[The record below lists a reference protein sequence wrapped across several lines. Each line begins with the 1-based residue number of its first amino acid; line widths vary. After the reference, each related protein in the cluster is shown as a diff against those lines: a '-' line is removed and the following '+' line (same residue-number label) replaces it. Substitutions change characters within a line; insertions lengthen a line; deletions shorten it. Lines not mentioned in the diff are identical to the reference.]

1 MTMNESNLAALY
13 ESNENIRRLL
23 ETEWA
28 NRFTS
33 LQLAEIRRG
42 LEQDV
47 DVSVYAIASFDD
59 TQMRWIRKHMQRKL
73 DFRKYAIPSISG
85 EYICD
90 EFHKTMRRY

>member
-1 MTMNESNLAALY
+1 MVKFNLAALY

-33 LQLAEIRRG
+33 LQLAEIRQG
-42 LEQDV
+42 LEQGV

-73 DFRKYAIPSISG
+73 DFRKYAIPSIGG

-90 EFHKTMRRY
+90 EFHKTIRRY

>member
-1 MTMNESNLAALY
+1 MMVKFNLAALY

-90 EFHKTMRRY
+90 EFHKTIRRY

>member
-1 MTMNESNLAALY
+1 MMVKFNLAALY

-23 ETEWA
+23 EIEWA

>member
-1 MTMNESNLAALY
+1 MMVKFNLAALY

-59 TQMRWIRKHMQRKL
+59 IQMRWIRKHMQRKL

-90 EFHKTMRRY
+90 EFHKTIRKY

>member
-13 ESNENIRRLL
+13 ESNENIERLL
-23 ETEWA
+23 TTEWA

-59 TQMRWIRKHMQRKL
+59 IQMRWIRKHMQRKL

-90 EFHKTMRRY
+90 AFHKTIRRY

>member
-1 MTMNESNLAALY
+1 MIESNLAALY

-90 EFHKTMRRY
+90 EFHKTIRRY

>member
-1 MTMNESNLAALY
+1 MMVKFNLAALY

-47 DVSVYAIASFDD
+47 DVSVYVIASFDD
-59 TQMRWIRKHMQRKL
+59 IQMRWIRKHMQRKL

-90 EFHKTMRRY
+90 EFHKSIRRY

>member
-1 MTMNESNLAALY
+1 MNESNLAALY

-59 TQMRWIRKHMQRKL
+59 IQMRWIRKHMQRKL
-73 DFRKYAIPSISG
+73 DFRKYAMPSISG

>member
-1 MTMNESNLAALY
+1 MNDLNLAALY

-28 NRFTS
+28 NRFTP

-85 EYICD
+85 EYICE
-90 EFHKTMRRY
+90 EFHKSIRRY

>member
-1 MTMNESNLAALY
+1 MMVKFNLAALY

-85 EYICD
+85 EYICE
-90 EFHKTMRRY
+90 EFHKTIRRY

>member
-1 MTMNESNLAALY
+1 MNDLNLAALY
-13 ESNENIRRLL
+13 ESNENIQRLL

-28 NRFTS
+28 NRFTP

-59 TQMRWIRKHMQRKL
+59 TQMRWIRKHIQRKL

>member
-1 MTMNESNLAALY
+1 MMVNFNLAALY

-23 ETEWA
+23 ETEWV

-85 EYICD
+85 DYICD
-90 EFHKTMRRY
+90 EFHKTIRHY

>member
-1 MTMNESNLAALY
+1 MNDLNLAALY

>member
-1 MTMNESNLAALY
+1 MNESNLAALY
-13 ESNENIRRLL
+13 ESNENIKRLL

-47 DVSVYAIASFDD
+47 DVSVYASASFDD

-73 DFRKYAIPSISG
+73 DFRKSSML
-85 EYICD
+85 
-90 EFHKTMRRY
+90 FSLL

>member
-1 MTMNESNLAALY
+1 MNEKNLAALY

-47 DVSVYAIASFDD
+47 DVSVYAIASFGD
-59 TQMRWIRKHMQRKL
+59 TQMRWIRKHIQRKL
-73 DFRKYAIPSISG
+73 DFRKYALPSISG
-85 EYICD
+85 EYICE
-90 EFHKTMRRY
+90 EFHKTIRRY

>member
-1 MTMNESNLAALY
+1 MMVKFNLAALY
-13 ESNENIRRLL
+13 ESNENIKRLL
-23 ETEWA
+23 ETTWA

-73 DFRKYAIPSISG
+73 DFRKYALPSISG
-85 EYICD
+85 EYVCE
-90 EFHKTMRRY
+90 EFHKSIRRY

>member
-1 MTMNESNLAALY
+1 MNDLNLAALY
-13 ESNENIRRLL
+13 ESNENIKRLL
-23 ETEWA
+23 ETTWA

-33 LQLAEIRRG
+33 LQLAEIRQG
-42 LEQDV
+42 LEQDI

-85 EYICD
+85 EYICE
-90 EFHKTMRRY
+90 EFHKSIRRY

>member
-1 MTMNESNLAALY
+1 MNESNLAALY

-59 TQMRWIRKHMQRKL
+59 IQMRWIRKHMQRKL
-73 DFRKYAIPSISG
+73 DFRKYAII
-85 EYICD
+85 EL
-90 EFHKTMRRY
+90 

>member
-1 MTMNESNLAALY
+1 MMVKFNLATLY

-59 TQMRWIRKHMQRKL
+59 IQMRWIRKHMQRKL
-73 DFRKYAIPSISG
+73 NFRKYAIPSISR

-90 EFHKTMRRY
+90 EFHKTIRRY

>member
-1 MTMNESNLAALY
+1 MMAKFNLAALY

-85 EYICD
+85 EYICE
-90 EFHKTMRRY
+90 EFHKSIRRY

>member
-1 MTMNESNLAALY
+1 MMVKFNLAALY

-90 EFHKTMRRY
+90 EFHKSIRRY

>member
-1 MTMNESNLAALY
+1 MMVKFNLAALY

-73 DFRKYAIPSISG
+73 NFRKYAIPSISG

-90 EFHKTMRRY
+90 EFHKTIRRY

>member
-1 MTMNESNLAALY
+1 MNESNLAALY

-23 ETEWA
+23 ETERA

-59 TQMRWIRKHMQRKL
+59 IQMRWIRKHMQRKL

-90 EFHKTMRRY
+90 EFHKTIRRY

>member
-1 MTMNESNLAALY
+1 MNDFNLAALY
-13 ESNENIRRLL
+13 ESNENIQRLL
-23 ETEWA
+23 ETAWA

-85 EYICD
+85 EYMCD
-90 EFHKTMRRY
+90 EFHKTIRHY

>member
-1 MTMNESNLAALY
+1 MMVKFNLAALY

>member
-1 MTMNESNLAALY
+1 MNDLNLAALY
-13 ESNENIRRLL
+13 ESNENIARLL
-23 ETEWA
+23 ETTWA

-59 TQMRWIRKHMQRKL
+59 TQMRWIRKHMLRKL
-73 DFRKYAIPSISG
+73 DFRKYAIPSING
-85 EYICD
+85 KYICE
-90 EFHKTMRRY
+90 EFHKSIRRY

>member
-1 MTMNESNLAALY
+1 MNDLNLATLC

-59 TQMRWIRKHMQRKL
+59 IQMRWIRKHMQRKL
-73 DFRKYAIPSISG
+73 NFRKYAIPSISG

-90 EFHKTMRRY
+90 EFHKTIRRY

>member
-1 MTMNESNLAALY
+1 MMVKFNLAALY

-73 DFRKYAIPSISG
+73 DFRKYTIPSISG

>member
-1 MTMNESNLAALY
+1 MMVKFNLAALY

-59 TQMRWIRKHMQRKL
+59 TQMRWIRKHIQRKL

>member
-1 MTMNESNLAALY
+1 MMVKFNLAALY
-13 ESNENIRRLL
+13 ESNENIQRLL

-28 NRFTS
+28 NRFTP

-90 EFHKTMRRY
+90 EFHKTIRRY

>member
-1 MTMNESNLAALY
+1 MMVKFNLAALY

-73 DFRKYAIPSISG
+73 DFRKYAMPSISG
-85 EYICD
+85 EYICE
-90 EFHKTMRRY
+90 EFHKSIRKY

>member
-1 MTMNESNLAALY
+1 MNDLNLAALY
-13 ESNENIRRLL
+13 ESNENIQRLL
-23 ETEWA
+23 NTTWA

-47 DVSVYAIASFDD
+47 DVSVYAVASFDD

>member
-1 MTMNESNLAALY
+1 MNDFNLAALY

-59 TQMRWIRKHMQRKL
+59 TQMRWIRKHMRRKL

-85 EYICD
+85 EYICE
-90 EFHKTMRRY
+90 EFHKSIRRY

>member
-1 MTMNESNLAALY
+1 MNDLNLAALY

-85 EYICD
+85 EYICE
-90 EFHKTMRRY
+90 EFHKTIRRY

>member
-1 MTMNESNLAALY
+1 MNEQNLATLY
-13 ESNENIRRLL
+13 ESNENIERLL
-23 ETEWA
+23 QTEWA

-42 LEQDV
+42 LEQDL

-73 DFRKYAIPSISG
+73 DFRKYAMPSING
-85 EYICD
+85 EYICE
-90 EFHKTMRRY
+90 EFHKTIRRY

>member
-1 MTMNESNLAALY
+1 MMVKFNLAALY

-28 NRFTS
+28 NRFTP

-42 LEQDV
+42 LEQDL

-73 DFRKYAIPSISG
+73 NFRKYAMPSISG
-85 EYICD
+85 EYICE
-90 EFHKTMRRY
+90 EFHKTIRRY

>member
-1 MTMNESNLAALY
+1 MMVKFNLAALY

-73 DFRKYAIPSISG
+73 DFRKCAIPSISG

-90 EFHKTMRRY
+90 EFHKTIRRY

>member
-1 MTMNESNLAALY
+1 MMVKFNLAALY

-59 TQMRWIRKHMQRKL
+59 IQMRWIRKHMQRKL
-73 DFRKYAIPSISG
+73 NFRKYAIPSISG
-85 EYICD
+85 EYICE
-90 EFHKTMRRY
+90 EFHKSIRRY

>member
-1 MTMNESNLAALY
+1 MNDFNLATLY
-13 ESNENIRRLL
+13 ESNENIKRLL
-23 ETEWA
+23 ETTWA

-59 TQMRWIRKHMQRKL
+59 IQMRWIRKHMQRKL

-90 EFHKTMRRY
+90 EFHKTIRHY

>member
-1 MTMNESNLAALY
+1 MIESNLATLY
-13 ESNENIRRLL
+13 ESNENIERLL
-23 ETEWA
+23 HTTWA
-28 NRFTS
+28 NRFTP
-33 LQLAEIRRG
+33 LQLAEIRRD

-47 DVSVYAIASFDD
+47 DVSVYTIASFDD

-90 EFHKTMRRY
+90 EFHKTIRRY